1 MRRQSRTSV
10 HSGGRRVRI
19 LPSPTA
25 RLCHRCHGK
34 LVLLH
39 PVGRQALTLGGG
51 AEHDVFGVRFV
62 PGRPYRRSKN
72 PARLAGGTA
81 VASTSLVGASLWH
94 ALSLAFVLSALDAPQ
109 AGTKSGGLAAAA

>member
-1 MRRQSRTSV
+1 AGFWCRSAPVVGCLCDVNHLRRCIPV
-10 HSGGRRVRI
+10 AGGFGFCPRRR
-19 LPSPTA
+19 P

-51 AEHDVFGVRFV
+51 AEHGVFGVRFV

-94 ALSLAFVLSALDAPQ
+94 ALSLAFVLSA
-109 AGTKSGGLAAAA
+109 